1 LRKRWK
7 LLGLM
12 VVVLGA
18 TTFAAT
24 QYFPSRPLYGHRG
37 PLPAI
42 TAEERALS
50 SSLRSHVEA
59 IASKPRNTGH
69 PEALEASA
77 QYIEAQLAKLSLTI
91 ERQTYSADGQTVRNI
106 HTTIGRLVPGVPTFI
121 VGAHYDSAYDAPGA
135 NDNGSGVAALL
146 ELARLLKDH
155 QPRRHRLRL
164 VFFVNEEPPHFLE
177 STMGSAHFAR
187 WIAGR
192 EKVRGM
198 ISLETIG
205 SFSDQPGTQ
214 KFPPPFS
221 LVYENKGDFVA
232 FVGTTQGRPLVNEA
246 LAVFRR
252 HTSFPS
258 IGGVGYR
265 FIPGIDWSDHASFDD
280 LAIPALMITDTA
292 IFRYPHYHKRTDTP
306 DKLDYERL
314 SRVTKGVERML
325 REIVD

>member
-1 LRKRWK
+1 MRWK
-7 LLGLM
+7 LLGL
-12 VVVLGA
+12 VVVALGA
-18 TTFAAT
+18 ATFAAT
-24 QYFPSRPLYGHRG
+24 RYFPSRPLYGHRG

-42 TAEERALS
+42 TAEERALAS
-50 SSLRSHVEA
+50 GLRSHVEA
-59 IASKPRNTGH
+59 IAGKPRNTDH
-69 PEALEASA
+69 PEALEAAA
-77 QYIEAQLAKLSLTI
+77 QYIEARLGKLGHTL
-91 ERQTYSADGQTVRNI
+91 ERQTYLADGQSVRNI
-106 HTTIGRLVPGVPTFI
+106 HTLIGPPLPGAPTFI

-187 WIAGR
+187 WITAR

-205 SFSDQPGTQ
+205 SFSDKPGTQ

-221 LVYENKGDFVA
+221 LVYENRGDFVA
-232 FVGTTQGRPLVNEA
+232 FVGTTQGRALVNEA
-246 LAVFRR
+246 LAAFRR
-252 HTSFPS
+252 HTAFPS

-265 FIPGIDWSDHASFDD
+265 VIPGIDWSDHASFDD
-280 LAIPALMITDTA
+280 HAIPALMITDTA